1 MANENVTT
9 HEDIDKL
16 NRTLKDLYVSKLNQM
31 NALCKY
37 YAGLSLQR
45 FRQKQK
51 QNAFWTNQ
59 TGSLFNNA
67 FSDSEI
73 TREFI
78 GFYLSLTEDYGLY
91 VELANNRKHEAV
103 RPTVMAFYSRF
114 MRDVE
119 KIYAD

>member
-1 MANENVTT
+1 MASETT
-9 HEDIDKL
+9 KEDIDKL
-16 NRTLKDLYVSKLNQM
+16 KLSVKGIYLRKKNSM
-31 NALCKY
+31 NALCLQ
-37 YAGLSLQR
+37 YAGYALQR
-45 FRQKQK
+45 FRQKQS
-51 QNAFWTNQ
+51 QNAFWKNQ

-67 FSDSEI
+67 FSGSEI
-73 TREFI
+73 TQEFI
-78 GFYLSLTEDYGLY
+78 AFYLALKEGYGVY

>member
-1 MANENVTT
+1 MANENGTT
-9 HEDIDKL
+9 QEDIEKL
-16 NRTLKDLYVSKLNQM
+16 KQSVKGLYLRKKNAM
-31 NALCKY
+31 NALCLQ
-37 YAGLSLQR
+37 YAGYALQR

-51 QNAFWTNQ
+51 QNAFWHNQ
-59 TGSLFNNA
+59 TGNLLNDA
-67 FSDSEI
+67 FSGSDI
-73 TREFI
+73 TQEFI
-78 GFYLSLTEDYGLY
+78 GFYLALYEDYGVY

>member
-1 MANENVTT
+1 MENDTT
-9 HEDIDKL
+9 HEDIAKL
-16 NRTLKDLYVSKLNQM
+16 KQSINGLYLRKKNAM
-31 NALCKY
+31 NALCLQ
-37 YAGLSLQR
+37 YAGMALQR

-67 FSDSEI
+67 FSGSDI
-73 TREFI
+73 TQEFI
-78 GFYLSLTEDYGLY
+78 GFYLSLMEDYGLY

>member
-1 MANENVTT
+1 MASDTT
-9 HEDIDKL
+9 HEDIARMKQTFKGVYL
-16 NRTLKDLYVSKLNQM
+16 RKKNSM
-31 NALCKY
+31 NALCLQ
-37 YAGLSLQR
+37 YAGYALQR

-51 QNAFWTNQ
+51 NNAFWKNQ

-67 FSDSEI
+67 FSGSEI
-73 TREFI
+73 TQEFI
-78 GFYLSLTEDYGLY
+78 GFYLSLTEDYGKY

>member
-1 MANENVTT
+1 MANENSTT
-9 HEDIDKL
+9 HEDIAKL
-16 NRTLKDLYVSKLNQM
+16 KQSIKGLYLRKKNTM
-31 NALCKY
+31 NALCLQ
-37 YAGLSLQR
+37 YAGYALQR

-67 FSDSEI
+67 FSGSDI
-73 TREFI
+73 TSEFI